1 MSFYLHEVPGRLR
14 IKTPD
19 LKRNPGKARILQR
32 RLNALAGV
40 VSASVNAVTGS
51 LLVHYDPEIV
61 RSEAI
66 LSYASR
72 ELGVQLSNLAPNEAS
87 MDGAFG
93 KMGQQVSKA
102 LLVFAL
108 DRALQGSPLS
118 ILTAFI

>member
-1 MSFYLHEVPGRLR
+1 MSLYLHEVPGRLR

-19 LKRNPGKARILQR
+19 LKRNPKKARILQR
-32 RLNALAGV
+32 RLNSLAGV
-40 VSASVNAVTGS
+40 ESASVNSVTGS

-72 ELGVQLSNLAPNEAS
+72 ELNMHIAHVVSNEDS
-87 MDGAFG
+87 MDGAIG
-93 KMGQQVSKA
+93 KVGRQVSKA
-102 LLVFAL
+102 LLMLVL